1 MNYIGSKFSLLPFL
15 DECISEIVGNDNTNN
30 KVFCDL
36 FSGTATVGKFFKKKG
51 FTVIANDLQYY
62 SYVLS
67 KQYIANHKPLLF
79 NGIKEELNNKN
90 YVTDGNI
97 VEIVCEYLS
106 SIEGEKGFVYEN
118 FCKGELK
125 DEDEYRLYFTDE
137 NGAKCDA
144 IRSKIEYWYKA
155 NKITENEYYFLLAT
169 LIENIDKVANTASV
183 YGAFLKKIKSS
194 AQKSLIMKPAEMIYN
209 DQEHYVYNEDA
220 NELIRRIKTDI
231 LYLDPPYNQRQYSA
245 NYHVL
250 ETIARYDNP
259 ILKGKTG
266 MRDYSNQK
274 SKYSIKREVKKTF
287 EDLIMNADAKYIFLS
302 YNNEGLMSFEEIRE
316 IMSKRGEYGCF
327 EKEYN
332 RFKADNESEN
342 RHIKTNKTTEYLH
355 YVICKNY

>member
-1 MNYIGSKFSLLPFL
+1 M
-15 DECISEIVGNDNTNN
+15 
-30 KVFCDL
+30 
-36 FSGTATVGKFFKKKG
+36 
-51 FTVIANDLQYY
+51 
-62 SYVLS
+62 
-67 KQYIANHKPLLF
+67 
-79 NGIKEELNNKN
+79 
-90 YVTDGNI
+90 
-97 VEIVCEYLS
+97 
-106 SIEGEKGFVYEN
+106 
-118 FCKGELK
+118 
-125 DEDEYRLYFTDE
+125 
-137 NGAKCDA
+137 
-144 IRSKIEYWYKA
+144 
-155 NKITENEYYFLLAT
+155 
-169 LIENIDKVANTASV
+169 
-183 YGAFLKKIKSS
+183 
-194 AQKSLIMKPAEMIYN
+194 
-209 DQEHYVYNEDA
+209 
-220 NELIRRIKTDI
+220 
-231 LYLDPPYNQRQYSA
+231 DPPYNQRQYSA

-316 IMSKRGEYGCF
+316 IMSKRGEYGSF